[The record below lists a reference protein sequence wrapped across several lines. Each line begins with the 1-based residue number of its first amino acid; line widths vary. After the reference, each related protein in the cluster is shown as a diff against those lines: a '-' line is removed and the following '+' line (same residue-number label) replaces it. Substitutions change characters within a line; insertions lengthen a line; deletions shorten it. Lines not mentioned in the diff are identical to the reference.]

1 MNFCGEGQGSAI
13 TRLCTG
19 RRIWAS
25 GPPLSH
31 LEHSLLRLTAGAPC
45 AGDGWAVIGP
55 VPRAK
60 NLTAKA
66 METKLQVVEADA
78 NYEKVSLTNTTD
90 SGYIHVAAEV
100 DRRLPFLPASRAKRT
115 LLRVCKRL
123 CESLEQREDVK
134 SAVTF
139 KALLIPPGR
148 GEFLEQR
155 PSVHV
160 ARFDVALLIET
171 TDVAA
176 ARTLRQKDIFA
187 ELEERVR
194 RASRH
199 VHIITASNAK
209 RIGPVDHERNGVFL
223 FNYFY
228 ADDTDQNLAVWEY
241 TAGWF
246 EQETGLDNSTLLLP
260 TEGEESE
267 YSIINHCRWDHLW
280 DIVPSLLFKSSFR
293 SYVLDNF
300 KTNRTAAMPILYSL
314 A

>member
-1 MNFCGEGQGSAI
+1 
-13 TRLCTG
+13 
-19 RRIWAS
+19 
-25 GPPLSH
+25 
-31 LEHSLLRLTAGAPC
+31 
-45 AGDGWAVIGP
+45 
-55 VPRAK
+55 
-60 NLTAKA
+60 
-66 METKLQVVEADA
+66 METELQVVNADVS
-78 NYEKVSLTNTTD
+78 YEKVSLTDTTD

-100 DRRLPFLPASRAKRT
+100 DRRPSFLPASQTKRA

-123 CESLEQREDVK
+123 CEALEQREDVK

-148 GEFLEQR
+148 GEFLKQR
-155 PSVHV
+155 PDVHV
-160 ARFDVALLIET
+160 ARFDVAVLIGASDME
-171 TDVAA
+171 DAKA
-176 ARTLRQKDIFA
+176 LREESTFT
-187 ELEERVR
+187 ELEKRVR
-194 RASRH
+194 DASRH

-209 RIGPVDHERNGVFL
+209 RIGPVDHERDGVFL

-260 TEGEESE
+260 AEGEESE
-267 YSIINHCRWDHLW
+267 YPIVNHCRWDHLW

-300 KTNRTAAMPILYSL
+300 EANRTAAIPILYRL